1 MPALPRPSRG
11 RPRAFSKQDEDL
23 WKAYTKALQTKIFSN
38 LDSKNEI
45 FYAAP
50 VGMMGIPA
58 GANISQVLGAVKLGQ
73 NRDLGAEKR
82 MNDIHAKVTRLNTEY
97 AELSKRAME
106 SYAADEDKDNIPFG
120 KWVPVNLAGPGAAQL
135 NMQRQ
140 RLFST
145 CELDKMNA
153 GLNMPCAPSF
163 GNIVN
168 GSSDIPQKNI
178 GYSRPTYTIEN
189 SYRDIVGS
197 WIKNAGGENK
207 FNLTFNINDAK
218 SAPLPGR

>member
-23 WKAYTKALQTKIFSN
+23 WKAYTKALQTKFFSN

-58 GANISQVLGAVKLGQ
+58 GANISQQVTNKGVYDIGDAVMPLDAPVFDTGGKKYSHRLREVLEAVKLGQ

-97 AELSKRAME
+97 AELSKRAM
-106 SYAADEDKDNIPFG
+106 
-120 KWVPVNLAGPGAAQL
+120 
-135 NMQRQ
+135 
-140 RLFST
+140 
-145 CELDKMNA
+145 
-153 GLNMPCAPSF
+153 
-163 GNIVN
+163 
-168 GSSDIPQKNI
+168 
-178 GYSRPTYTIEN
+178 
-189 SYRDIVGS
+189 
-197 WIKNAGGENK
+197 
-207 FNLTFNINDAK
+207 
-218 SAPLPGR
+218 